1 MFLQLCDM
9 SDAVL
14 DTCEGDFQGKLAP
27 AHLALHLLAGP
38 ASRLATTPPTSPSP
52 HCMWLRP
59 TNSMPT
65 SLTGVPQPQRAPW
78 LRSLWLSELTGLSF
92 LSFHQELGR
101 HPAEGSR
108 PFFPPSHHHSRSPF
122 LRLTVCPVNRPAVIA
137 PEVSVPRDCSL
148 HSFAEGHVPKNT
160 HQVKSG
166 TGPQVCTG

>member
-27 AHLALHLLAGP
+27 AHLALHLLASP
-38 ASRLATTPPTSPSP
+38 ASRLATTPPASPSP

-65 SLTGVPQPQRAPW
+65 SLTAFPQPQGAPW
-78 LRSLWLSELTGLSF
+78 PVFLFFSSGAGETPSRKTQPA
-92 LSFHQELGR
+92 LSFH
-101 HPAEGSR
+101 P
-108 PFFPPSHHHSRSPF
+108 HHHLSRSPS

-137 PEVSVPRDCSL
+137 PEVSVPRKT
-148 HSFAEGHVPKNT
+148 VP
-160 HQVKSG
+160 
-166 TGPQVCTG
+166 CTPLLRDMSPKTLTR